1 MAESDFE
8 PKIIAFC
15 CNWCSYGAAD
25 LAGVSRM
32 QCPTNVRVI
41 RVPCSGRVTV
51 KQVLTA
57 LEVGADGVLVTG
69 CLEEQCH
76 YLVGNLYERDRI
88 AKLKADLETIGL
100 GGRVDMYFMSAAMAN
115 EYIRVVKLF
124 IEQIRELGPS
134 PLAKDKEA

>member
-1 MAESDFE
+1 MTESEFD
-8 PKIIAFC
+8 PNIIAFC

-41 RVPCSGRVTV
+41 RVPCSGRVTI
-51 KQVLTA
+51 KQILTA
-57 LEVGADGVLVTG
+57 LEAGADGVLVTG

-88 AKLKADLETIGL
+88 VKLKKDLEAIGL
-100 GGRVDMYFMSAAMAN
+100 GGRVEMYFMSAAMAN
-115 EYIRVVKLF
+115 EYIRVVKEF
-124 IEQIRELGPS
+124 TEHIRKLGPS
-134 PLAKDKEA
+134 PLSK

>member
-1 MAESDFE
+1 MAESKSEFD
-8 PKIIAFC
+8 PKIITFC

-41 RVPCSGRVTV
+41 RVPCSGRVSV
-51 KQVLTA
+51 NQILTA

-88 AKLKADLETIGL
+88 AQLKKDLELIGL
-100 GGRVDMYFMSAAMAN
+100 GGRVEMYFMSAAMAN
-115 EYIRVVKLF
+115 EFVRVVKEF
-124 IEQIRELGPS
+124 TEHIRELGPT
-134 PLAKDKEA
+134 PLK